1 MIRSYGWGIRIRDG
15 VWEERLLRDYA
26 FVHGAI
32 LLFFGVGLAG
42 TFLASGGVAAAG
54 VIAAA
59 LAGGLAAGIGL
70 GSREARRLET
80 WVGGPA
86 RPRRSPI
93 ELLFLPLGL
102 LASVVWA
109 AAGLHPAFGY
119 AAQGILAGYSGLL
132 IGWPFGVARH
142 ERRTSRGLWVRD
154 AVRANYWTPRP
165 RGTVTLIVE
174 PAGT

>member
-1 MIRSYGWGIRIRDG
+1 MIRTYGWGIRVRDG
-15 VWEERLLRDYA
+15 EWEERLLRDDA

-32 LLFFGVGLAG
+32 VFVFGLGLSWTLF
-42 TFLASGGVAAAG
+42 ASGGVVAAG

-70 GSREARRLET
+70 GSREVRRLEA
-80 WVGGPA
+80 WAGGPA
-86 RPRRSPI
+86 RPRGSPL

-102 LASVVWA
+102 LASVAWA

-142 ERRTSRGLWVRD
+142 ERRTSRCLWVRD
-154 AVRANYWTPRP
+154 AVRANYWTPWP
-165 RGTVTLIVE
+165 RGTVTLVVE